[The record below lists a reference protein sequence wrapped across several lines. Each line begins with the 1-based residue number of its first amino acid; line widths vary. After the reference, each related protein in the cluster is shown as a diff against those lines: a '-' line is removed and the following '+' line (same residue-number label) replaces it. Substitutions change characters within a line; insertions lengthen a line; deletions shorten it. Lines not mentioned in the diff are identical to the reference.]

1 MKIVLDAS
9 AAVKWFVREE
19 ESDRMLRLRDLIVR
33 GELLAL
39 SPDFMLVELANVLRF
54 ARGLSKVDIVN
65 AVRAVVAVGVQLRGF
80 LELVDRAAGIAL
92 ERELTIYDAA
102 YAALAELEGAKLVTY
117 DRELLGKLDYAV
129 TAGALLPPA

>member
-1 MKIVLDAS
+1 
-9 AAVKWFVREE
+9 
-19 ESDRMLRLRDLIVR
+19 RLRDLIVR

-65 AVRAVVAVGVQLRGF
+65 AVRAVIAVGVELRGF

-92 ERELTIYDAA
+92 ERGLTIYDAA